1 MQIEEGIKI
10 GHCGY
15 QQWKKQR
22 GRKAYNEWRR
32 LQQGPR
38 IVVVGGGTGL
48 SVLLRGLKEYTSN
61 ITAVV
66 SVGDDGGSS
75 GRIREQFGMVP
86 VGDIRNCIVALADRE
101 ELMEQ
106 IFDYRFER
114 GEGLDGHSLG
124 NLLLVAMAY
133 LTGSFHDAVSDIN
146 EVLQIRGKVL
156 PVSDEPITLK
166 AILDDD
172 TEIVGESYV
181 SQAGR
186 PIVRLTI
193 EPEDVQPL
201 DEALE
206 AIASAEVIVL
216 GPGSLFTSIIP
227 NLLVDGIVE
236 AIMQSH
242 AMKFYVCN
250 VMTQAGETDNFTAED
265 HLFSLLEHGRKGIV
279 DYIIVN
285 NHETL
290 NQEILQRYKEEGAI
304 PVKYHKEKL
313 EKLKAKVV
321 EADLLNE
328 QQVLRHDS
336 VRLAE
341 TIMDQIYSKHGFW
354 GSLAWRHNYKTIKK
368 KNKKE
373 RQKSKKEKQKN
384 KQR

>member
-1 MQIEEGIKI
+1 LWAKEGIAI
-10 GHCGY
+10 DY
-15 QQWKKQR
+15 QTYKRLKER
-22 GRKAYNEWRR
+22 RSRKESNKWRR
-32 LQQGPR
+32 LQQGPH
-38 IVVVGGGTGL
+38 IVVIGGGTGL

-61 ITAVV
+61 ITAIV

-86 VGDIRNCIVALADRE
+86 VGDVRNCIVALSDRE
-101 ELMEQ
+101 DLMEQ

-133 LTGSFHDAVSDIN
+133 LTGSFHNAVSDIN
-146 EVLQIRGKVL
+146 EVLQIRGQVL
-156 PVSDEPITLK
+156 PVTDEPITLK

-172 TEIVGESYV
+172 TEIVGESCV
-181 SQAGR
+181 SQADR

-201 DEALE
+201 AEALE
-206 AIASAEVIVL
+206 AIASAEAIIL

-227 NLLVDGIVE
+227 NLLVDGIVD
-236 AIMQSH
+236 AILQSH

-279 DYIIVN
+279 DYILVN

-290 NQEILQRYKEEGAI
+290 DQDILQRYAEEGAI

-313 EKLKAKVV
+313 EKLNAKVV

-336 VRLAE
+336 ARLAE
-341 TIMDQIYSKHGFW
+341 AIMDQIYIKNGFW
-354 GSLAWRHNYKTIKK
+354 GTLGWRRSYKAVKK
-368 KNKKE
+368 KNRKK
-373 RQKSKKEKQKN
+373 RKTAKES
-384 KQR
+384 R

>member
-1 MQIEEGIKI
+1 M
-10 GHCGY
+10 
-15 QQWKKQR
+15 
-22 GRKAYNEWRR
+22 
-32 LQQGPR
+32 QQGPH
-38 IVVVGGGTGL
+38 IVVIGGGTGL

-61 ITAVV
+61 ITAIV

-75 GRIREQFGMVP
+75 GRIREQFDMVP
-86 VGDIRNCIVALADRE
+86 VGDVRNCIVALSDRE
-101 ELMEQ
+101 DLMEQ

-124 NLLLVAMAY
+124 NLLLVAMSY

-146 EVLQIRGKVL
+146 EVLQIRGRVL
-156 PVSDEPITLK
+156 PVSDVPITLK

-172 TEIVGESYV
+172 TEIVGESCV
-181 SQAGR
+181 SQADR

-193 EPEDVQPL
+193 EPEDVQPP

-206 AIASAEVIVL
+206 AIASAEAIVL

-236 AIMQSH
+236 AILQSK

-265 HLFSLLEHGRKGIV
+265 HLFSMLEHGRKGIV

-290 NQEILQRYKEEGAI
+290 DRDILQRYAEEGAI
-304 PVKYHKEKL
+304 PVKYHKDKL
-313 EKLKAKVV
+313 EQLETKVI

-328 QQVLRHDS
+328 QHVLRHDS
-336 VRLAE
+336 ARLAE
-341 TIMDQIYSKHGFW
+341 TIMDQMYSQNGFW
-354 GSLAWRHNYKTIKK
+354 NTLGWKRNYKLVKK
-368 KNKKE
+368 KNYKAKKMAD
-373 RQKSKKEKQKN
+373 KKRKLSGRK
-384 KQR
+384 